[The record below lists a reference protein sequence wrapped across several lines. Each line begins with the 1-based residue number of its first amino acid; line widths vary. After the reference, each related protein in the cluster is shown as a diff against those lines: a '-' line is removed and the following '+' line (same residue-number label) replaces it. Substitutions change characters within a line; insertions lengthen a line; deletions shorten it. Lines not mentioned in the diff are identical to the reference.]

1 MSTEADLRA
10 ALVAHAALVAALPAG
25 ERAISVDAAAP
36 DAARPYV
43 VIAKQASEPVFG
55 LLGDALLGNTDVVD
69 LQVVGSSRANAIAV
83 RELVQDA
90 LLAAGRPWASAGAA
104 YDSENDLEAEVV
116 TVHWLT

>member
-25 ERAISVDAAAP
+25 ERAIGVDAVAP

-43 VIAKQASEPVFG
+43 VLAKQASEPVFG
-55 LLGDALLGNTDVVD
+55 LLGDALLGSTDTIDV
-69 LQVVGSSRANAIAV
+69 QVIGSNRANAIAV

-90 LLAAGRPWASAGAA
+90 LLAAGRPWAGAA
-104 YDSENDLEAEVV
+104 AGYDPENDLEAEVV
-116 TVHWLT
+116 TVRWLT